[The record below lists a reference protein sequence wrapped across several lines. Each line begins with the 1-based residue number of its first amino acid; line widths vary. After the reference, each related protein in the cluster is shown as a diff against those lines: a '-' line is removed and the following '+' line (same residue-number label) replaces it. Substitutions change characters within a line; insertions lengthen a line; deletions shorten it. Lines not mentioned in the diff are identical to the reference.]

1 MIEVVAKKCKNYDI
15 KKIKQ
20 IFFDIFS
27 SSNFISKLSSL
38 NSVLLK
44 PNLLGPYPPEKGV
57 TTHPIFIAAL
67 VELLKDYNIEISLFD
82 NPGGNVKYNEVLQ
95 KCGILNLSKKY
106 NIEILEPV
114 KSGIYKFGEKPE
126 YIINKPF
133 LDCQA
138 IINLPKLKTHTLT
151 LFTGAIKNMY
161 GIVPG
166 LAKSNY
172 HRIAP
177 HPTKFAE
184 IVVDIYSLVKDK
196 IIFNLMDG
204 IIGMDGNGPSSGDSK
219 NFGVILGS
227 PEAIALD
234 FCASK
239 MMGYNPKKIP
249 TIMFAAERYGISHQE
264 IQLQG
269 DFKETYKL
277 ENVNIRKSKNTN
289 KIIRL
294 FSHPFKRFIR
304 KFFWAYPDF
313 LPDKCSKCGNCVK
326 SCPVSALAIIKESPI
341 PQLDRDKCTLCL
353 CCIEMCSENAV
364 FLKKSFLGKFL
375 IK

>member
-1 MIEVVAKKCKNYDI
+1 MIEVVAKKCQNYDM
-15 KKIKQ
+15 KKLKNHFSE
-20 IFFDIFS
+20 IFYS
-27 SSNFISKLSSL
+27 TNFLNKLKSL

-44 PNLLGPYPPEKGV
+44 PNLLGPYSPEKGV
-57 TTHPIFIAAL
+57 TTHPVFIAAL
-67 VELLKDYNIEISLFD
+67 VELLKDYNVEISLFD
-82 NPGGNVKYNEVLQ
+82 NPGGNLKYNEVLQ
-95 KCGILNLSKKY
+95 KCGMSDLAKKY
-106 NIEILEPV
+106 DIEILEPV
-114 KSGIYKFGEKPE
+114 NSGIYKFDKEPE
-126 YIINKPF
+126 YIISKPF

-151 LFTGAIKNMY
+151 LFTGAIKNFY

-166 LAKSNY
+166 LAKSEY

-177 HPTKFAE
+177 NPTKFAK
-184 IVVDIYSLVKDK
+184 IVVDIYSIVKDK

-204 IIGMDGNGPSSGDSK
+204 IIGMDGSGPSSGNSK

-227 PEAIALD
+227 SDAIALD

-269 DFKETYKL
+269 DFEETYKL
-277 ENVNIRKSKNTN
+277 ENVNIRESKITN

-294 FSHPFKRFIR
+294 FSSPFKGFIR

-313 LPDKCSKCGNCVK
+313 LPDKCYKCGNCVK
-326 SCPVSALAIIKESPI
+326 SCPVSALKISEESFI
-341 PQLDRDKCTLCL
+341 PELNRDKCILCL
-353 CCIEMCSENAV
+353 CCIEICPENAV
-364 FLKKSFLGKFL
+364 SLKKSLLGKIL
-375 IK
+375 LN